1 MTPRHLHFDCYCGI
15 SGDMTLGALVDLGV
29 SVEDLQRGLARLPI
43 GPFALVARKVK
54 RQGIIATQVDVQV
67 DEGHAHRHLKHIYE
81 IVDKGALPPRVLE
94 RAKVAYRKLAEAE
107 AHVHASTPEKIHFHE
122 VGAKDAI
129 LDVAGA
135 MLGFELLGI
144 ESFSAGAVVVGSGTV
159 KCAHGVMPVPAPA
172 TAELLK
178 GMPHRAGAW
187 EYEMATPTGVAI
199 LGTVLGEGGRPLA
212 QGFVSGETALIAEKI
227 GYGAGT
233 RIIEGCPNFLRLMLC
248 SAAPASLSASIGSP
262 ASVPSVTSVWSS
274 VSPVPSASPP
284 PNLPIERDQ
293 ILALECEIDDMSP
306 EVAGYVMEQL
316 FTDGALDV
324 QFSPVQMKKKPPRP
338 QPARA
343 RAPRRRGRAGRA
355 HPARDQ
361 HLRPAPRRA
370 RPLGPAAPQRGTR
383 HPLRPRQDQARPLE
397 RSALQGRSRI
407 RKLPRPRRIHRP
419 AAASHLRRRSRR
431 NEPRLNLCPKTQSY
445 DSMSPVRDDRK

>member
-324 QFSPVQMKKKPPRP
+324 QFSPVQMKKNRPGLSLRVLAPLAAEAALVERILRETSTFGLRRAVLDRWVLPRRSEELVTP
-338 QPARA
+338 FGPVKIKRGLWNGQPFKAAPEYESCRALAESTGQPLQAIYDAARA
-343 RAPRRRGRAGRA
+343 
-355 HPARDQ
+355 
-361 HLRPAPRRA
+361 
-370 RPLGPAAPQRGTR
+370 
-383 HPLRPRQDQARPLE
+383 E
-397 RSALQGRSRI
+397 MNQG
-407 RKLPRPRRIHRP
+407 
-419 AAASHLRRRSRR
+419 
-431 NEPRLNLCPKTQSY
+431 
-445 DSMSPVRDDRK
+445 